1 MGKRSFLQDLG
12 FGIAPLY
19 GGEQVSGPGSHHSSS
34 AKGTTDGNDAVGKM
48 RSEGFAPGSC
58 VYLDLENG
66 PSENGPAVPQV
77 QRDYLNSFCNAVT
90 AGGFLP
96 GVYCLHGL
104 AAEIH
109 ALQPAARIWAVK
121 VSNATSRPGH
131 FVPGP
136 NYPNGDP
143 AVASGVPGAFVVQ
156 LHQNCEISVEGV
168 AMHLH
173 PVDLDSA
180 RTADPGAPAATSG
193 PVA

>member
-1 MGKRSFLQDLG
+1 MHRRSNPNSVCYLSDTDIVRPSKRQHSVQSSGSEGNLGRLGWIGARSKGIANHTFVSPDRRLDLG
-12 FGIAPLY
+12 
-19 GGEQVSGPGSHHSSS
+19 
-34 AKGTTDGNDAVGKM
+34 
-48 RSEGFAPGSC
+48 
-58 VYLDLENG
+58 
-66 PSENGPAVPQV
+66 PQIV
-77 QRDYLNSFCNAVT
+77 

-96 GVYCLHGL
+96 GIYCLHGL

-131 FVPGP
+131 FVAGP
-136 NYPNGDP
+136 NYPDGDP
-143 AVASGVPGAFVVQ
+143 EALSGVPGAFVVQ

-168 AMHLH
+168 AMPLH

-180 RTADPGAPAATSG
+180 RTADPGAPAARSG